1 LKTLVQKEC
10 HPELD
15 VMRALHNYNNH
26 QSRHSGQAQRDPE
39 SSHKGT
45 GSPPQRER
53 RLDTGLRRYD
63 KICGFV
69 RLCKALVILSP
80 SKDGC
85 QSFLSWFDKLTMTPI
100 TYDP

>member
-15 VMRALHNYNNH
+15 V
-26 QSRHSGQAQRDPE
+26 
-39 SSHKGT
+39 
-45 GSPPQRER
+45 
-53 RLDTGLRRYD
+53 
-63 KICGFV
+63 
-69 RLCKALVILSP
+69 ILNS